1 MRKTL
6 ALIAALATLATFA
19 IADDEVKISPVGSVS
34 VSSKGT
40 DVRSVLHDLFTQGK
54 KNYVLDLDI
63 RKSLYLNLTDVGFDE
78 AFATILQLSGLD
90 YDLQNG
96 IYFLKKGAD
105 KKPTVESHA
114 APSAEPPKA
123 VEPPKK
129 VGRLPETVLAKT
141 VTTRLQKAD
150 LREVLKTLSDQTGV
164 PIELDITVPLY
175 KIDAFLIKTSL
186 KYALDNICRA
196 ANLEYAFTQEL
207 SLRIAAK
214 NQPVAETPV
223 KVYKES

>member
-6 ALIAALATLATFA
+6 SLIAAFA
-19 IADDEVKISPVGSVS
+19 FLVSPALADDDVKTSPLGTVS
-34 VSSKGT
+34 VSAKGT

-54 KNYVLDLDI
+54 KNYVLDLDL

-78 AFATILQLSGLD
+78 AFATILHLSGLD

-96 IYFLKKGAD
+96 IYFLKKAVE
-105 KKPTVESHA
+105 KKATVDPA
-114 APSAEPPKA
+114 ASNPEPPKA
-123 VEPPKK
+123 IEAPKK
-129 VGRLPETVLAKT
+129 SGRLPDAVLAKT

-164 PIELDITVPLY
+164 PIELDISVPLY

-196 ANLEYAFTQEL
+196 ANLEYAFTTEL
-207 SLRIAAK
+207 SLRVASKDRPA
-214 NQPVAETPV
+214 VAEAPV
-223 KVYKES
+223 KVYKEG